1 MMPQTFPWI
10 EQPYL
15 QYAQKDPES
24 NKEKNNKVLYSSNG
38 KSLQGQICK
47 QAQGP
52 ITLVFI
58 SVSCSM
64 K

>member
-1 MMPQTFPWI
+1 MMPQIFPWI

-15 QYAQKDPES
+15 QYVQKGPES
-24 NKEKNNKVLYSSNG
+24 NKEKNNKVLYWSTG

-52 ITLVFI
+52 IRLVFI
-58 SVSCSM
+58 TGSCSM